1 MRVVLVVGVLTTL
14 ARGLS
19 AQTSADSAALQWTA
33 VPSHLPAGAQV
44 AIVSGDPTKPVLTT
58 ADLMMPDGYTMPA
71 HFHPVDEQVEV
82 LEGTLLIGIGDV
94 MDRGKA
100 MQANMGDAS
109 VLHPG
114 TQHYFIAKG
123 RTRIRVTFMGPYT
136 VTYVGADHTAGEVLY
151 PFGH

>member
-109 VLHPG
+109 MLHPG

>member
-1 MRVVLVVGVLTTL
+1 MRVVLVAGLLAAL

-19 AQTSADSAALQWTA
+19 AQTAPDTAALHWTA

-44 AIVSGDPTKPVLTT
+44 AIVSGDPTKAVLTT

-82 LEGTLLIGIGDV
+82 LEGTLLIGVGAV
-94 MDRGKA
+94 MDHDKA
-100 MQANMGDAS
+100 MQANTGDTT

-123 RTRIRVTFMGPYT
+123 RTRVRVTFMGPYT
-136 VTYVGADHTAGEVLY
+136 VTYVGADPPAGEVLY